1 MNPFS
6 SQAFLGLALSA
17 NARNGSREYTIGV
30 KPGCV
35 PVEFSPCE
43 SFSFPPSADTALSVR
58 AAYAEEGLSRRMN
71 TPAPILVLDA
81 APGVSEGLSERLR
94 RQFNIAIA
102 EVEYQD
108 QWQRA
113 QLAVVMVNTNWRM
126 LQSSMSKLTEYI
138 DRDRRVEITNTETR
152 QLC

>member
-1 MNPFS
+1 LTVGLLLLDCYISESQSLKDKRRILS
-6 SQAFLGLALSA
+6 S
-17 NARNGSREYTIGV
+17 
-30 KPGCV
+30 
-35 PVEFSPCE
+35 
-43 SFSFPPSADTALSVR
+43 
-58 AAYAEEGLSRRMN
+58 
-71 TPAPILVLDA
+71 
-81 APGVSEGLSERLR
+81 LSERLR

-113 QLAVVMVNTNWRM
+113 QLAIVMVNTNWRM

>member
-1 MNPFS
+1 VSVGLLLLDCYISESQSLKDKRSILS
-6 SQAFLGLALSA
+6 S
-17 NARNGSREYTIGV
+17 
-30 KPGCV
+30 
-35 PVEFSPCE
+35 
-43 SFSFPPSADTALSVR
+43 
-58 AAYAEEGLSRRMN
+58 
-71 TPAPILVLDA
+71 
-81 APGVSEGLSERLR
+81 LSERLR

-113 QLAVVMVNTNWRM
+113 QLAIVLVNTNWRM

>member
-1 MNPFS
+1 MSVGLLLLDCYISESQSLKDKRRILS
-6 SQAFLGLALSA
+6 S
-17 NARNGSREYTIGV
+17 
-30 KPGCV
+30 
-35 PVEFSPCE
+35 
-43 SFSFPPSADTALSVR
+43 
-58 AAYAEEGLSRRMN
+58 
-71 TPAPILVLDA
+71 
-81 APGVSEGLSERLR
+81 LSERLR

>member
-1 MNPFS
+1 MSIGLLLLDCYIPESQSLKDKRRILS
-6 SQAFLGLALSA
+6 S
-17 NARNGSREYTIGV
+17 
-30 KPGCV
+30 
-35 PVEFSPCE
+35 
-43 SFSFPPSADTALSVR
+43 
-58 AAYAEEGLSRRMN
+58 
-71 TPAPILVLDA
+71 
-81 APGVSEGLSERLR
+81 LSERLR

-113 QLAVVMVNTNWRM
+113 QLAVVLVNTNWRM

>member
-1 MNPFS
+1 MSIGLLLLDCFIPE
-6 SQAFLGLALSA
+6 SQSLKDKRRALAS
-17 NARNGSREYTIGV
+17 
-30 KPGCV
+30 
-35 PVEFSPCE
+35 
-43 SFSFPPSADTALSVR
+43 
-58 AAYAEEGLSRRMN
+58 
-71 TPAPILVLDA
+71 
-81 APGVSEGLSERLR
+81 LSERLR
-94 RQFNIAIA
+94 RQFNISIA

-113 QLAVVMVNTNWRM
+113 RLAVVFVNTNWRM